1 MTEMIGYCGYNCGE
15 CAARSDDPKI
25 RQKLVDGWR
34 RIFGHQMYT
43 AENVHCDGC
52 KSKGKIADTSC
63 EARPC
68 AKKKG
73 VDSCALC
80 DKFACEK
87 VRGLLGSRD
96 AMLVLCCQKDKPV
109 TEEEYNLC
117 MKQFDSFPN
126 LVKILADAG
135 KLDKWVLKKKR

>member
-1 MTEMIGYCGYNCGE
+1 MTDMIGYCGYNCGE
-15 CAARSDDPKI
+15 CAARSDDLEI

-34 RIFGHQMYT
+34 RIFGHQNYT

-63 EARPC
+63 QARPC
-68 AKKKG
+68 AMEKG
-73 VDSCALC
+73 VDYCVLC

-87 VRGLLGSRD
+87 VRNLLASGD
-96 AMLVLCCQKDKPV
+96 GMLVFCRPKGEPV

-117 MKQFDSFPN
+117 MKQFDSFPR
-126 LVKILADAG
+126 LVKILFDAG
-135 KLDKWVLKKKR
+135 KLDKWVLNKRE